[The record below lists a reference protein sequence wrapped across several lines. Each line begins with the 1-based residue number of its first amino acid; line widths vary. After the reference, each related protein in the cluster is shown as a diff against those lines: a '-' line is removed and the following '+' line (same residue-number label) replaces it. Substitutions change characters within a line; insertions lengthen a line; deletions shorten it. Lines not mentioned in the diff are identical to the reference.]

1 MSLPGLSI
9 GINLKEYWVSSQGEQ
24 EINIKN
30 KAKRDIIF
38 LLMIK
43 YFVSILFHK
52 NDCFKVVK
60 KHPVKILTGCYSLL
74 RIAFFNM
81 IFYFLF

>member
-38 LLMIK
+38 LLMI
-43 YFVSILFHK
+43 
-52 NDCFKVVK
+52 
-60 KHPVKILTGCYSLL
+60 
-74 RIAFFNM
+74 
-81 IFYFLF
+81 